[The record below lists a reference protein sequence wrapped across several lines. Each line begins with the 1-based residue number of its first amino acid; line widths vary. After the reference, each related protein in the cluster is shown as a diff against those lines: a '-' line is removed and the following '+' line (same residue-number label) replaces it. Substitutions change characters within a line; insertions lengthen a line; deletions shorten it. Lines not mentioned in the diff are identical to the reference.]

1 MRMRGIEDVHEKQRV
16 RLAAAFASCD
26 LTTPAGL
33 RRGERTFRRA
43 LECIGTTIRREA
55 AAAAR
60 AEVRA
65 ELGAVRD
72 QVRAMP
78 LDELVR
84 TRLLVG
90 RDAYLSDAEYK
101 VARILDKVYR
111 ERTEPVF
118 ALPKSRREVV
128 TFAERAFLVT
138 ELVLAQAGAVQT
150 APSSRVDVTHAAR
163 DMAQSEAARVSS
175 RWLVGGG
182 HAYRVYAS
190 IVDRPRTCP
199 RVANAAMVA
208 VGLAPSGL
216 TANERAIKAMLARA
230 AGTTRELGELRIV
243 GKHVDGDLVRFEG
256 SEEFESGN
264 GRGCRVALDG
274 AIVAAI
280 LRILWAAED
289 GRPST
294 KYALPPG
301 VDWRGSSKALEPVV
315 GFRDGR
321 PVAFVMPR
329 YA

>member
-26 LTTPAGL
+26 MTTPAGL

-84 TRLLVG
+84 TRLLAG

-128 TFAERAFLVT
+128 TFAERAFRVT
-138 ELVLAQAGAVQT
+138 EVVLAQAGAVQT

-190 IVDRPRTCP
+190 SP

-243 GKHVDGDLVRFEG
+243 GKHDDGDLVRFEG

-264 GRGCRVALDG
+264 GRGRRVALDG

-301 VDWRGSSKALEPVV
+301 VEWRGFSKALEPVV

-329 YA
+329 YT